1 MGVCRLCIQLIRGFA
16 LYIITPSSLKKR
28 DKSVGNVGN
37 VGKSEKSPENSPRK
51 VFQNAYIAYTTYI
64 GLGLEMDHWLD
75 TVPLHSAR
83 SAVLVNIWEFFHGFF
98 ECISRLRFAT
108 KRLAELAISLVQF
121 RS

>member
-1 MGVCRLCIQLIRGFA
+1 MGAACASSLYEGVF

-64 GLGLEMDHWLD
+64 GWGLEMDYRLD
-75 TVPLHSAR
+75 TLPLHSAR
-83 SAVLVNIWEFFHGFF
+83 SAVLVNIRQFLQGFF
-98 ECISRLRFAT
+98 KSISRLRFAT
-108 KRLAELAISLVQF
+108 KRLAK
-121 RS
+121 